1 MLLDELLKC
10 ASIAAA
16 NQLHQPDV
24 IGIFFRS
31 TLVSSIVLRH
41 RDLDVGP
48 RQNLPENAAR
58 SSTIL
63 VAILFVATHQR
74 PVHAS
79 RAIKQRLPMNYQL
92 IPKELRPIAEKVEA
106 QQRISESDA
115 LSLYGTNDL
124 NALGMIANMVR
135 ERKNGNYATYIHNR
149 YINYSNICILSCQFC
164 AFAAKKRDAHAFE
177 YAIDEIVRVV
187 DDALRLGGAEVPMV
201 GGLHPSLKKD
211 WYLDLLRRLRALDP
225 QLHIKAFTAI
235 EVRHL
240 AHRIFK
246 MPIRD
251 TLEILRDAGL
261 GSITGGGAEIFHPIV
276 RDQICRGKETAAEW
290 LDVHRAWHS
299 MGGRSTCTMLYGHIE
314 TLVHRADH
322 LRQLRQ
328 LQEET
333 GGFTGFIP
341 FAFEPTQS
349 HSILADINRASA
361 FEQLRNLAV
370 SRIYLDNIDHL
381 TAYWVSLGLPLAQV
395 SLSYGVDDL
404 HGTILEEKIFHMAG
418 ATTPQQ
424 QTIAALAHATREGG
438 REPVQRDSH
447 YRHIVQRPS
456 ATNPVSAPAELA
468 CA

>member
-1 MLLDELLKC
+1 
-10 ASIAAA
+10 
-16 NQLHQPDV
+16 
-24 IGIFFRS
+24 
-31 TLVSSIVLRH
+31 
-41 RDLDVGP
+41 
-48 RQNLPENAAR
+48 
-58 SSTIL
+58 
-63 VAILFVATHQR
+63 
-74 PVHAS
+74 
-79 RAIKQRLPMNYQL
+79 MNYLL

-106 QQRISESDA
+106 GQRISEADA
-115 LSLYGTNDL
+115 VALYRSNDL
-124 NALGMIANMVR
+124 NALGMIANVLR

-177 YAIDEIVRVV
+177 YAIDEIISAVRG
-187 DDALRLGGAEVPMV
+187 ALLLGITEVHMV
-201 GGLHPSLKKD
+201 GGLHPTLKKE

-240 AHRIFK
+240 SQRVFRL
-246 MPIRD
+246 PIRD
-251 TLEILRDAGL
+251 ALETLRGAGL
-261 GSITGGGAEIFHPIV
+261 DSITGGGAEIFDPVV

-290 LDVHRAWHS
+290 LDVHRMWHQ

-314 TLVHRADH
+314 TPAQRVDH
-322 LRQLRQ
+322 LRQLRE
-328 LQEET
+328 LQDET
-333 GGFTGFIP
+333 RGFTGFVP
-341 FAFEPTQS
+341 FAFEPS
-349 HSILADINRASA
+349 AAHGMLAHIKRASA

-370 SRIYLDNIDHL
+370 SRMYLDNIDHL

-424 QTIAALAHATREGG
+424 QTVAALEHAIREAG
-438 REPVQRDSH
+438 RVPVQRDSY
-447 YRHIVQRPS
+447 YRHLNGASRPS
-456 ATNPVSAPAELA
+456 PPNERELV